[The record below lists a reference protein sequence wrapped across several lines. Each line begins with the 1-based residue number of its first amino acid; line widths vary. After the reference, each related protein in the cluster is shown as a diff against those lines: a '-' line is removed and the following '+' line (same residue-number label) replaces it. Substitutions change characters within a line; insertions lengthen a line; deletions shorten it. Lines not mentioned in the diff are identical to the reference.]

1 MRAQGKEGSGK
12 RGVREVR
19 GQGGEGSGGQE
30 GNKGTEQVRGAA
42 CAHLHAPIY
51 KWLFARVLHGAAV
64 WHLVSW
70 AGEAKSQHN
79 AQASDHAPPMS
90 NTVLPHAAPPPLC
103 PPHRTASLHHCSAAP
118 LPPTLTPLSPAGSSS
133 PLLQHC
139 PLYGPLQPLNC
150 ALPAHRR
157 PPPCIPYF

>member
-1 MRAQGKEGSGK
+1 M
-12 RGVREVR
+12 R

-70 AGEAKSQHN
+70 AKPRANTMHRLRTMR
-79 AQASDHAPPMS
+79 PPCPTPSCPM
-90 NTVLPHAAPPPLC
+90 LPHCPSAP
-103 PPHRTASLHHCSAAP
+103 HTGLHHCITAL
-118 LPPTLTPLSPAGSSS
+118 LPP
-133 PLLQHC
+133 C
-139 PLYGPLQPLNC
+139 
-150 ALPAHRR
+150 
-157 PPPCIPYF
+157 PPPSRP